1 MLPVGTCL
9 GFYSSHIK
17 TDQEAPM
24 VLPRSLITPLASE
37 LSKFSLSPLS
47 PHQHKGENV
56 VCKGLFST
64 IFSYS
69 LMISLIPWLLQSS
82 PKSTFSA
89 DWNVRLWDITTRVFH
104 CVLNSASPAVSHW
117 ARPACRSTK
126 PALYKTSC
134 FIWCHPP
141 NLQDKRP
148 YNYIQCLSLLSF
160 LCSLMSKQSPRI
172 SINSTSILPF
182 KFNFRITTLTY
193 VIVSSHIYYFPQ

>member
-1 MLPVGTCL
+1 
-9 GFYSSHIK
+9 
-17 TDQEAPM
+17 M

-160 LCSLMSKQSPRI
+160 LCSLCLSSRQEFL
-172 SINSTSILPF
+172 SILLLYCLSNLTSESLPSLTSLFLLTSIIFHSNLF
-182 KFNFRITTLTY
+182 SLRRVRY
-193 VIVSSHIYYFPQ
+193 